1 MLTDVFRKSQET
13 NVTEPLSN
21 PNNQSAKYMDIVK
34 TSKSNG
40 AVLSEDVEFKGTLS
54 FSSRMEV
61 NGRFEGEILADGPLV
76 IGDSAIIKANITA
89 QSSVQI
95 RGKVQGNINSK
106 DKVEVASN
114 AQLFGDVRCPKF
126 SLAEGAVF
134 VGKSDTLDGKPG
146 TDFSNIFTRLDKTH
160 NHPPHS
166 GS

>member
-1 MLTDVFRKSQET
+1 MLTDVFRKTQDPASPET
-13 NVTEPLSN
+13 FP
-21 PNNQSAKYMDIVK
+21 NQSSQPAKSMDIVK
-34 TSKSNG
+34 TSKSSG

-76 IGDSAIIKANITA
+76 IGDTAIVKANISA
-89 QSSVQI
+89 ESSVLI
-95 RGKVQGNINSK
+95 RGKVQGNIESK

-134 VGKSDTLDGKPG
+134 VGKSDTLGGKPS
-146 TDFSNIFTRLDKTH
+146 TDFSNIFTRLDKA
-160 NHPPHS
+160 
-166 GS
+166 GSAQKH